1 MAATKTK
8 RLLLFILFVFLQ
20 TNYFS
25 LCQTTS
31 YPIKEWVKKLSA
43 KRAPS
48 LSGVTE
54 IISALVNKDS
64 SSVVDLF
71 NELEREGNSANN
83 YFTCRLNLAQAVYF
97 NN

>member
-1 MAATKTK
+1 MATNKTNH
-8 RLLLFILFVFLQ
+8 LLLCILFLLLQ

-25 LCQTTS
+25 FSQTTS

-71 NELEREGNSANN
+71 NELERDGNSGNN
-83 YFTCRLNLAQAVYF
+83 YFTCRLNLTKIGRAHV
-97 NN
+97 